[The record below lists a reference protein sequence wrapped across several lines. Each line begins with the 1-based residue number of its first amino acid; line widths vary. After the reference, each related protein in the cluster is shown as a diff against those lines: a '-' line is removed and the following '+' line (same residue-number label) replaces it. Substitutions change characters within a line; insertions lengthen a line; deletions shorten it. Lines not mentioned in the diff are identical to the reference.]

1 MFRFSDVENDSFLTN
16 FDDDS
21 KRMKREQRETY
32 SKGILLSIILRT
44 ASLDTKLHYCASALP
59 TL

>member
-1 MFRFSDVENDSFLTN
+1 MFRFSDVENDSSLTN

-21 KRMKREQRETY
+21 KRMKKEQRETC
-32 SKGILLSIILRT
+32 SKGILRSKILRIY
-44 ASLDTKLHYCASALP
+44 LDTKLHYYASALP